1 MTPFLDFESLKVG
14 DVRELTKTITDE
26 DIRKFVDLTG
36 DDNPLHV
43 DRAFAHETAFK
54 DIVVHGML
62 GASFISTV
70 IGTKLPGPGALWV
83 SQAMDFLL
91 PVRRGDTLI
100 VSCTVLRKHDR
111 DRLLELDTRIVN
123 QHGQAVLQGQG
134 KVKML
139 VDRTAAAARPARPEL
154 SRVAL
159 VTGGA
164 GGIGEAICRR
174 LARDGFRVVLNYQ
187 GSRERAEAI
196 VEQLAAAGTQSI
208 ALQADVSSAEGVQ
221 RLVEQAARR
230 FGEIGVLV
238 NNASPRILP
247 KPLVETDWTD
257 IQRHLDVQL
266 KGSFLLTKQCAAAM
280 AARGAGR
287 IVNITSQVTEGTP
300 SLHWTGYAVAKA
312 AVAML
317 SRNLA
322 AELGPRGVTVNCV
335 APGMTETGLIGDIAE
350 KHQMMIARQTPLR
363 RLAAPED
370 VAGAVAWLV
379 SDDARFVTG
388 HTLNVNGGMVMS

>member
-1 MTPFLDFESLKVG
+1 MTVFLDFDALKVG
-14 DVRELTKTITDE
+14 DCRQLTKTITHE

-43 DRAFAHETAFK
+43 DRKFANETAFK

-70 IGTKLPGPGALWV
+70 IGTQLPGPGALWV
-83 SQAMDFLL
+83 SQTLDFLL
-91 PVRRGDTLI
+91 PVRLGDRLT
-100 VSCTVLRKHDR
+100 VACTVLKKHER
-111 DRLLELDTRIVN
+111 DRLLELETRIVN
-123 QHGQAVLQGQG
+123 QHGQLVLQGQG

-139 VDRTAAAARPARPEL
+139 VARSAEHREKGAGL

-174 LARDGFRVVLNYQ
+174 LARDGFAVVLNYH
-187 GSRERAEAI
+187 GNRERA
-196 VEQLAAAGTQSI
+196 QSI
-208 ALQADVSSAEGVQ
+208 VDDLTAQGGRATAVQADVSRAED
-221 RLVEQAARR
+221 VEQLLAECRHH

-238 NNASPRILP
+238 NNASPRIVP
-247 KPLVETDWTD
+247 KPLADTEWSD
-257 IQRHLDVQL
+257 IQRHLDVQV
-266 KGSFLLTKQCAAAM
+266 KAAFLLTQRCAPQM
-280 AARGAGR
+280 QSRGAGR
-287 IVNITSQVTEGTP
+287 IVNITSQVIEGTP
-300 SLHWTGYAVAKA
+300 SLHWTGYAAAKA
-312 AVAML
+312 AVATL

-322 AELGPRGVTVNCV
+322 AELGPHGITVNCV

-363 RLAAPED
+363 RLARPDD
-370 VAGAVAWLV
+370 VAAAVAWLAT
-379 SDDARFVTG
+379 DDACFVTG
-388 HTLNVNGGMVMS
+388 HTLDVNGGMVMS